1 MNVKKLLFFD
11 KDGYNYNFNWDS
23 SNEYW
28 EGTIY
33 LPKVSVGLYANGT
46 IYILEQ
52 VGSSY
57 VFPQEDETNDKLVF
71 KWDTLNKFVDEF
83 FMFNFDD
90 TYVIQDTSALT
101 YTPNDGPDCETLIVN
116 RFDEY
121 EVDLDSTSLEKA
133 LPVHIAFMANER
145 YDATTY
151 ARTLFIYCNGKVIAR
166 IKFLAETV
174 EEDERLKIWNDNL
187 GYKIT
192 PEDALIF
199 KTSDIKEYMPDYQ
212 LLNEKRKELM
222 LEGSNI
228 YPYIGSYRAI
238 INAIKF
244 FGYNNLS
251 IIEYWKN
258 VNPSDINFGKIYH
271 SSKYSLTK
279 KETLRVGARTI
290 VLPNKDYKKI
300 NQLALVYTIN
310 HPTGEVDEWELPK
323 VKEDFTYTIE
333 EALIKL
339 FALRKKL
346 NKEFMPGT
354 SRIIDIIGE
363 GNYFGLIG
371 LTKTNMT
378 CHIEKYDTTL
388 KPAYESN
395 VGKYIHLTDDR
406 YFERYIIEKEGY
418 SPELENSSEYKLNQF
433 NVISDIADKTINE
446 LSGTKVD
453 LSTKSYPENDR
464 LCQLYKDY
472 YNEVFVDHTRIEH
485 YDDTDV
491 DDTYAPSSA
500 KLVLTNKTYGN
511 STFGGSEIT
520 FGYSLDTYTIRVNE
534 STPDDKAEERKERLV
549 SLRKLISEKGMEEGY
564 NEWLNQGSISK
575 TNQVYNIINT
585 IEWGDCNGDCNHNCD
600 SDCGCNHITFDN
612 VNTFGHESTTWTI
625 KMSDNQ
631 YDSDLKEVGVERQYV
646 KRDGDKDK
654 WEYEGEEVFVQLPYI
669 GYYDVVLT
677 IDDTTKTFTRS
688 IKVEPYNIEIKG
700 FYYDAR
706 KLPSNIITN
715 TDTAYN
721 DFVLGI
727 LQKMTAWA
735 VAERTSSNFE
745 NEKGVDFSMPTYT
758 ATGEIVHNGPYVERE
773 REEWSVMDNVNE
785 EITHLY
791 PLVKYARYIKNGVDV
806 KPYTW
811 FLLGYEYSRIAGMQ
825 EPVWTIVN
833 NGTGDEQ
840 KYEGNYLTFLL
851 KKEGNYTI
859 KLTLKDSNG
868 NVYEVSRNIFVVS
881 YGADYKLYQS
891 LKNDYDFLVEQ
902 KQLGEIHGQETSGED
917 DGDMDGGTT
926 KKLSFTTHTTHYIEV
941 DDTDVIGVNDENNI
955 GWELQTN
962 ATYDWLFYTPLIGK
976 GNQTITISVADS
988 SVKKTR
994 SAVLYLNDWE
1004 HNTMDYVKIVNK
1016 VKDGDS
1022 GSDSDSDSGS
1032 ESTGTLKFGSD
1043 NKTLIMTE
1051 QEDGSGLV
1059 SIEIKNPSN
1068 IEYAIVPS
1076 VDWVSY
1082 EINSKTGKLEI
1093 SCDDFKAHKGET
1105 FSVYLK
1111 DKYGNITD
1119 SRTVIVGKL
1128 DEDTTPWISWATPP
1142 TLRYY
1147 GGRYFASIASK
1158 YITDLEITV
1167 GEGDMDLSPYFNR
1180 SIGELIL
1187 FYDENLTTEIRTRK
1201 LIFTGTRIDTGK
1213 RFVIQT
1219 YDIYQAAAP
1228 EIDEDKPTVIFNF
1241 NNPYPATAQEFDT
1254 PITILNMTD
1263 ISLKYDNGEFNGL
1276 SVELSKSNDSLHIKF
1291 DANDIS
1297 DQRTTFIEIVGK
1309 DKDGKECTEGH
1320 ILIQEGIRVE
1330 PSITFGSTNLNLN
1343 YYASTATN
1351 SLSAI
1356 GLTGLVANI
1365 AENTD
1370 NIDLEASVSDTGDA
1384 VNITYGDNPDA
1395 TSKTATIKVSGTRT
1409 DNNEELSNTFTVTQ
1423 EGKPEE
1429 ASLEFNSSNVSLT
1442 YYANTTTNTF
1452 TFKNL
1457 TNLVVSG
1464 VENTDNI
1471 KDLAASISDTS
1482 DAVNITYGD
1491 NLTENKKSATIT
1503 ISGTKTDKTT
1513 ITKSFTVEQNG
1524 LTTWYFEDKS
1534 ITMRR
1539 QSNTWIGETV
1549 VVKDSKIQGCIAFDD
1564 NIKDSWGITTSWD
1577 STMEGKI
1584 GIAFYIENNDH
1595 LGQSFNAYLTDSEG
1609 NKKSTLVVNIPK
1621 LDPSLTFENDTITVA
1636 YDATSATNS
1645 LTATNLTG
1653 LTVSVE
1659 DGYTFDS
1666 ITPTLTDNTISMTFT
1681 KNTTTEERSATIK
1694 VSGKRD
1700 DNGEDYS
1707 KTFTIKQSI
1716 TTEPSIT
1723 LGYTDLDLNYYG
1735 TTTTN
1740 DLSYK
1745 NLTNVTANVV
1755 ENSGNIKDLKVSIS
1769 TNNNAVNITY
1779 GDNLGTTKKTA
1790 IIKVSGTRTDN
1801 GETYDITFNVT
1812 QAYTTGVWWFGL
1824 YYDNQNADINLSL
1837 SLSSTG
1843 SYSAEYMINKPYGFT
1858 GTVECDNKYKDWG
1871 IYLAVGGIEK
1881 VSISKDTSIG
1891 NLVYI
1896 NNSNHMGE
1904 SFEIYAKDSEGTIR
1918 ATCKVNIPSST
1929 S

>member
-23 SNEYW
+23 SNGYW

-33 LPKVSVGLYANGT
+33 LPKVSVGLYANAT

-238 INAIKF
+238 INVIKF

-290 VLPNKDYKKI
+290 VLPNKDYRKI

-333 EALIKL
+333 DALIKL

-346 NKEFMPGT
+346 NKEFMPGS

-418 SPELENSSEYKLNQF
+418 SPELENSLEYKLNQF

-520 FGYSLDTYTIRVNE
+520 FGYSLDTYTIKVNE
-534 STPDDKAEERKERLV
+534 STPEEKAEERLA
-549 SLRKLISEKGMEEGY
+549 SLRELISAKGMEEGY

-575 TNQVYNIINT
+575 TNQVYNTINT

-600 SDCGCNHITFDN
+600 SDSDCDYGHITFDN
-612 VNTFGHESTTWTI
+612 VDTFGHKSTKWTI

-962 ATYDWLFYTPLIGK
+962 ATYDWLSYTPLIGK

-988 SVKKTR
+988 SIKKTR

-1032 ESTGTLKFGSD
+1032 GSTGTLKFGGD
-1043 NKTLIMTE
+1043 NKTLIMIE
-1051 QEDGSGLV
+1051 QEDGSGLG

-1068 IEYAIVPS
+1068 IEYTIVPS

-1082 EINSKTGKLEI
+1082 EINSKTGELKI

-1187 FYDENLTTEIRTRK
+1187 FYDENLTTEIRTRE
-1201 LIFTGTRIDTGK
+1201 LIFTGTRIDTGE
-1213 RFVIQT
+1213 RFVIET
-1219 YDIYQAAAP
+1219 YEVKQEAAP
-1228 EIDEDKPTVIFNF
+1228 ETDEDKPTVIFNF

-1276 SVELSKSNDSLHIKF
+1276 SVKLSESNDSLHIKF

-1384 VNITYGDNPDA
+1384 VNITYGDN
-1395 TSKTATIKVSGTRT
+1395 
-1409 DNNEELSNTFTVTQ
+1409 
-1423 EGKPEE
+1423 
-1429 ASLEFNSSNVSLT
+1429 
-1442 YYANTTTNTF
+1442 
-1452 TFKNL
+1452 
-1457 TNLVVSG
+1457 
-1464 VENTDNI
+1464 
-1471 KDLAASISDTS
+1471 
-1482 DAVNITYGD
+1482 
-1491 NLTENKKSATIT
+1491 
-1503 ISGTKTDKTT
+1503 
-1513 ITKSFTVEQNG
+1513 
-1524 LTTWYFEDKS
+1524 
-1534 ITMRR
+1534 
-1539 QSNTWIGETV
+1539 
-1549 VVKDSKIQGCIAFDD
+1549 
-1564 NIKDSWGITTSWD
+1564 
-1577 STMEGKI
+1577 
-1584 GIAFYIENNDH
+1584 
-1595 LGQSFNAYLTDSEG
+1595 
-1609 NKKSTLVVNIPK
+1609 
-1621 LDPSLTFENDTITVA
+1621 
-1636 YDATSATNS
+1636 
-1645 LTATNLTG
+1645 
-1653 LTVSVE
+1653 
-1659 DGYTFDS
+1659 
-1666 ITPTLTDNTISMTFT
+1666 
-1681 KNTTTEERSATIK
+1681 
-1694 VSGKRD
+1694 
-1700 DNGEDYS
+1700 
-1707 KTFTIKQSI
+1707 
-1716 TTEPSIT
+1716 
-1723 LGYTDLDLNYYG
+1723 
-1735 TTTTN
+1735 
-1740 DLSYK
+1740 
-1745 NLTNVTANVV
+1745 
-1755 ENSGNIKDLKVSIS
+1755 
-1769 TNNNAVNITY
+1769 
-1779 GDNLGTTKKTA
+1779 LGTTEKTA

-1824 YYDNQNADINLSL
+1824 YYDNQNADINLSGP
-1837 SLSSTG
+1837 SSNG
-1843 SYSAEYMINKPYGFT
+1843 SYSAEYLINKPYGFT

-1881 VSISKDTSIG
+1881 VSISKGTSIG